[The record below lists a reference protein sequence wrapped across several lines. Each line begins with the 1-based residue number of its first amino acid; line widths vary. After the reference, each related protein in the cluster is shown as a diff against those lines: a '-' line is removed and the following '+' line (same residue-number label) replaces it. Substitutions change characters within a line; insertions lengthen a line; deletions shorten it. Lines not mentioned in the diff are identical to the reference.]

1 MTKQEFLSGL
11 ETALS
16 GEVSQQV
23 FLENMRYY
31 RGYIEDEL
39 RKGRSEAEVLEELG
53 SPRLIA
59 RTIID
64 AAEAEEE
71 AGTGRSDSGFFGGYG
86 RETESGGQYGPDT
99 GSRGGYD
106 DGQPTPGGFSGF
118 RLGPSGCLILALVV
132 MLLLFFGLHF
142 VIASMVRLV
151 YAFPGLVILGVVWYI
166 FYSRRNR
173 RF

>member
-23 FLENMRYY
+23 FLENMQYY
-31 RGYIEDEL
+31 RGYIEEEL
-39 RKGRSEAEVLEELG
+39 RKGRSEGEVLEELG

-71 AGTGRSDSGFFGGYG
+71 AETGRSGF
-86 RETESGGQYGPDT
+86 SGGFGRGAEAGRQYGPDT
-99 GSRGGYD
+99 GSRGGYEG
-106 DGQPTPGGFSGF
+106 GQGSPQSFRGF
-118 RLGPSGCLILALVV
+118 RMGTSGCLILALVL
-132 MLLLFFGLHF
+132 MIALFFGVHF
-142 VIASMVRLV
+142 VIASVFRLV
-151 YAFPGLVILGVVWYI
+151 YAFPGLVILGIIVYI
-166 FYSRRNR
+166 ISSRRNGR
-173 RF
+173 R

>member
-23 FLENMRYY
+23 FLENMQYY

-39 RKGRSEAEVLEELG
+39 RKGRSEGEVLEELG

-71 AGTGRSDSGFFGGYG
+71 AETGRSGF
-86 RETESGGQYGPDT
+86 SGGFGRGAEAGSQYGPDT
-99 GSRGGYD
+99 GSRGGYEG
-106 DGQPTPGGFSGF
+106 GQGLPESF
-118 RLGPSGCLILALVV
+118 RRFGMGTSGCLILALVL
-132 MLLLFFGLHF
+132 MIALFFGVHF
-142 VIASMVRLV
+142 VIASVFRLV
-151 YAFPGLVILGVVWYI
+151 YAFPGLVILGIIVYI
-166 FYSRRNR
+166 ISSRRNGR
-173 RF
+173 R

>member
-31 RGYIEDEL
+31 QGYIEDEL
-39 RKGRSEAEVLEELG
+39 QKGRSEAEVLEELG

-71 AGTGRSDSGFFGGYG
+71 AETGRFGFSGGFG
-86 RETESGGQYGPDT
+86 RETQTDGQYGPES
-99 GSRGGYD
+99 GSRGGYG
-106 DGQPTPGGFSGF
+106 DGLGAPGGLRGF
-118 RLGPSGCLILALVV
+118 RMGTSGCLILALILMVA
-132 MLLLFFGLHF
+132 LFFGIHF
-142 VIASMVRLV
+142 VIASVFRLV
-151 YAFPGLVILGVVWYI
+151 YAFPGLVILGILFYI
-166 FYSRRNR
+166 FSSRRNGR
-173 RF
+173 R

>member
-31 RGYIEDEL
+31 QGYIKDEL
-39 RKGRSEAEVLEELG
+39 QKGRSEAEVLEELG

-71 AGTGRSDSGFFGGYG
+71 AETGRPGAGFFGGFG
-86 RETESGGQYGPDT
+86 QETEEGGQYGSDT
-99 GSRGGYD
+99 GSRGGYGG
-106 DGQPTPGGFSGF
+106 GQSAPGSFFGF
-118 RLGPSGCLILALVV
+118 RLGTFGCLILALAV
-132 MLLLFFGLHF
+132 MALFFFGIHF
-142 VIASMVRLV
+142 VIASVFRLI
-151 YAFPGLVILGVVWYI
+151 YAFPGLVIVGIIVYM
-166 FYSRRNR
+166 FSSRRNGR
-173 RF
+173 R

>member
-71 AGTGRSDSGFFGGYG
+71 AETGRSSGFSGGFG
-86 RETESGGQYGPDT
+86 REAEDNGQYGPDPR
-99 GSRGGYD
+99 SQGGYD
-106 DGQPTPGGFSGF
+106 DGRPSPGGFFGF
-118 RLGPSGCLILALVV
+118 RLGTSGCLILALVV

>member
-71 AGTGRSDSGFFGGYG
+71 AETGRSDSGFFGGYG
-86 RETESGGQYGPDT
+86 RETESGGQYGSDT
-99 GSRGGYD
+99 GSRGEYG
-106 DGQPTPGGFSGF
+106 DGQPDPGGFFGF
-118 RLGPSGCLILALVV
+118 HLGTSGCLILALVLMIV
-132 MLLLFFGLHF
+132 LFLGIRL

-151 YAFPGLVILGVVWYI
+151 YAFPGLVILGIVMYL
-166 FYSRRNR
+166 FYFRRNGR
-173 RF
+173 R

>member
-71 AGTGRSDSGFFGGYG
+71 AGTDRSSGFSGGFG
-86 RETESGGQYGPDT
+86 REAEDNGQYGPDPR
-99 GSRGGYD
+99 SQGGYD
-106 DGQPTPGGFSGF
+106 DGRPSPGGFFGF
-118 RLGPSGCLILALVV
+118 RLGTSGCLILALVV

-166 FYSRRNR
+166 FYSKRNR